1 MSAATQFEDNT
12 SISKLMAGALLMD
25 NECNELPFTWPDSV
39 VTSSAS
45 VKNEREANNFPP
57 NVDCWQMQNHTSAF
71 SNNYPY
77 IQQQNN
83 GYGPVQHNGSLN
95 TATTTTN
102 GDHGQGQNGLVSG
115 NSALKPVQDQYR
127 HKYGTYGNEKYP
139 DYNIA
144 VKAETCDTSKWS
156 PCAVNSTSNFE
167 QSRHVQSSVLG
178 EQFSP
183 KSFKSLDNGVGG
195 GSISGKQTPGGSST
209 DLSGTKRPFELVES
223 DDSDSK
229 ASGTDGSQSGGNG
242 NRADWPCYCA
252 PVDINVNQMI
262 TSGVTVAGYKPRK
275 VICKRKKACVPS
287 EQKDNGYWEKRKK
300 NNDSARRSR
309 EAKKE
314 KERNFYKR
322 ALELEYEN
330 HCLKERIAF
339 LERKLELSM
348 QQNPNFSCTD
358 A

>member
-1 MSAATQFEDNT
+1 MSTAQFVEDST
-12 SISKLMAGALLMD
+12 SISKLMAGALLMNND
-25 NECNELPFTWPDSV
+25 CSDMPFSWPDNA
-39 VTSSAS
+39 VTSSSA
-45 VKNEREANNFPP
+45 VKNERDSNNFPP

-77 IQQQNN
+77 TQQQNN

-95 TATTTTN
+95 STAN
-102 GDHGQGQNGLVSG
+102 NDQGQCQNGLVSG
-115 NSALKPVQDQYR
+115 SSVLKPVQDQYR

-139 DYNIA
+139 DFNIA
-144 VKAETCDTSKWS
+144 VKAETRDNKWS
-156 PCAVNSTSNFE
+156 PCAVNSTPNFDNA
-167 QSRHVQSSVLG
+167 QSRNVHNVHSDLLG

-183 KSFKSLDNGVGG
+183 KSFKSLDNGAAG
-195 GSISGKQTPGGSST
+195 GSTSGKHTPGMSAT
-209 DLSGTKRPFELVES
+209 DLAGKKRAFELPES

-242 NRADWPCYCA
+242 SRPDWPCYCA

-287 EQKDNGYWEKRKK
+287 EQKDHGYWEKRKK

-339 LERKLELSM
+339 LERKLELTI
-348 QQNPNFSCTD
+348 QQDTTFND